1 MEKIDDILVEQEL
14 NETLNP
20 QIDEENFLE
29 QLSNYK
35 NNESYQDTEIIF
47 KNYVPIDSI
56 SFNVKKFTQ
65 FNQIS
70 KIEKSLYKN
79 SKQAIKDFLNLEKNT
94 IDIISKEKNAD
105 LKNKLNICLSKFN
118 DKTENAILELIKE
131 NKNS

>member
-105 LKNKLNICLSKFN
+105 LKNKLNISLSKFN

>member
-14 NETLNP
+14 NETFNP

-105 LKNKLNICLSKFN
+105 LKNKLNISLSKFN